1 MYLGII
7 YKSAANNVINL
18 NATERVHI
26 NSNNIIL
33 GTTKGGKLAVEPLI
47 LGIQMVSLLSK
58 ILGKL
63 SNFASSLSSAKS
75 TPEGTDLL
83 QIQIAAESLN
93 NFLVKEM
100 DEQKLINN
108 LLSKQNKTV

>member
-1 MYLGII
+1 
-7 YKSAANNVINL
+7 
-18 NATERVHI
+18 
-26 NSNNIIL
+26 
-33 GTTKGGKLAVEPLI
+33 
-47 LGIQMVSLLSK
+47 MVSLLSK

-83 QIQIAAESLN
+83 QIQMAAESLN